1 MEVDEEIY
9 CGNLVE
15 AGGEAVGFPGLQVA
29 EAGRVYSRRTTRLSP
44 Y

>member
-15 AGGEAVGFPGLQVA
+15 AGGFPGLQVA
-29 EAGRVYSRRTTRLSP
+29 QAGRLYSRRTTRLSP